1 MKTERYRIP
10 RIDTNADYVQ
20 FKLRFNRR
28 TNKSANMF
36 LSFSFYE
43 SVIKKKY
50 TYQRVLR
57 LYPGLRVRWINH
69 HHRFIYRTN
78 ETKYFTRVFKTE

>member
-1 MKTERYRIP
+1 MKTDRYRIP

-28 TNKSANMF
+28 ANKSANMF

-43 SVIKKKY
+43 SVIKKKNTPTSVCCVY
-50 TYQRVLR
+50 IRGNVS
-57 LYPGLRVRWINH
+57 GG
-69 HHRFIYRTN
+69 
-78 ETKYFTRVFKTE
+78 